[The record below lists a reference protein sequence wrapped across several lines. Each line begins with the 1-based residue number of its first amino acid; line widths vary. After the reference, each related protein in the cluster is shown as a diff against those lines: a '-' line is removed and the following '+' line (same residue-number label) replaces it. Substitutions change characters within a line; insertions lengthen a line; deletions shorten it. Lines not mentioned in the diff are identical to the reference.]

1 MQSRVQPPTGDCAN
15 RVRMRRPAPSNRLHH
30 FNSSIAALR
39 VLGMPRSSLAICSLF
54 TAHIDGCAA
63 AAEATAA
70 ATAAAL
76 TAAGVSE
83 RGSRVRQQ
91 QGVGV
96 ATVRVAKRVA
106 LVVEG
111 ERA

>member
-1 MQSRVQPPTGDCAN
+1 VTEMTPPVPSSPGGPPPVGSHVAWGGGAAGTPVATPA
-15 RVRMRRPAPSNRLHH
+15 VRETKRD
-30 FNSSIAALR
+30 
-39 VLGMPRSSLAICSLF
+39 
-54 TAHIDGCAA
+54 IDGCAA

-76 TAAGVSE
+76 TAAGVRE